1 MKKGVL
7 ARPAAWTTQPLAK
20 LAAVFTDGNWIES
33 KDQADSGIRL
43 VQTGNVGVGEFKDR
57 AEKSRYIDEATFARL
72 KCFEVLPG
80 DLLISRLP
88 DPVGRACIIPNT
100 AQKMIT
106 AVDCSIV
113 RVQEAVITPKFLIYY
128 SQSQDYLRAVDFR
141 CSGTTRRRISRK
153 NLGDVPVPLPS
164 LAEQKRIVAVL
175 DQAFAALDRARTHA
189 EANLADA
196 IELKNCC
203 VESELSSN
211 VLGELESVGP
221 HVNLLTG
228 FAFKSGG
235 YTEDPQDI
243 RLVRGDNI
251 VQGEF
256 RWDGVKHWPVSE
268 RANYEKYE
276 LAREDVLIAMDRTW
290 ISAGIKYA
298 IVDEAA
304 LPSLLVQRVARLRS
318 KPSVLPRYLA
328 YWIGSTFFEKYVLSI
343 QTGLGVPHVSGPQIE
358 NFSIRVPSISEQ
370 KAVLARLDRIME
382 RRDRLVSAYRRK
394 LADIANLR
402 QSLLQKAF
410 AGELT

>member
-1 MKKGVL
+1 MNDLGELVKYFEPKEVRKFAEVVKSYTYFADGDVL
-7 ARPAAWTTQPLAK
+7 CAK
-20 LAAVFTDGNWIES
+20 ITP
-33 KDQADSGIRL
+33 
-43 VQTGNVGVGEFKDR
+43 
-57 AEKSRYIDEATFARL
+57 
-72 KCFEVLPG
+72 CFENGKLGIASNLESGAGFGSSEFVVMRPKPALSAGFLYYYLSRDAFREAGARVMSGAVGHKRVPREYFEDLP
-80 DLLISRLP
+80 I
-88 DPVGRACIIPNT
+88 
-100 AQKMIT
+100 
-106 AVDCSIV
+106 
-113 RVQEAVITPKFLIYY
+113 
-128 SQSQDYLRAVDFR
+128 
-141 CSGTTRRRISRK
+141 
-153 NLGDVPVPLPS
+153 PLPP
-164 LAEQKRIVAVL
+164 LNGQKRIVAVL
-175 DQAFAALDRARTHA
+175 DQAFAALDRARAHA

-211 VLGELESVGP
+211 LLGELESVGP

-235 YTEDPQDI
+235 YTEDPEDI

-256 RWDGVKHWPVSE
+256 RWDGVKKWPVSD

-276 LAREDVLIAMDRTW
+276 LARDDVLIAMDRTW

-298 IVDEAA
+298 IVDQAA

-318 KPSVLPRYLA
+318 KPSLLPRYLA
-328 YWIGSTFFEKYVLSI
+328 YWIGSKFFERYVLSI
-343 QTGLGVPHVSGPQIE
+343 QTGLGVPHVSGSQIE

-370 KAVLARLDRIME
+370 EAVLDRLDRIME
-382 RRDRLVSAYRRK
+382 RQDGLVFAYRRK

-410 AGELT
+410 SGELT